1 MNNFE
6 PEIKKIRRYSQ
17 MGLWGSVAVAILA
30 SFFLFVSPVQFTQ
43 TTQVTRWM
51 LIAGSVLAVL
61 AVSMSLLTIRKQI
74 PRLRQTE
81 DLGQKLSGYVTHI
94 RSLYLTMFA
103 VVFII
108 CIFMVLSN
116 QKVLLMLAMVSVL
129 TLFMAYPNIY
139 RIKVELGLSDDEMKQ
154 LFGDNYIAEEKGNN
168 AEPAEETEACEIEEK
183 TENEN

>member
-1 MNNFE
+1 MNNYE
-6 PEIKKIRRYSQ
+6 SEIKKIRRYSQ
-17 MGLWGSVAVAILA
+17 TGLWGSVGVGILA
-30 SFFLFVSPVQFTQ
+30 TFFLYVSPVHFTQ
-43 TTQVTRWM
+43 TSQVTRWM

-61 AVSMSLLTIRKQI
+61 AVSMALLTIRKQI

-81 DLGQKLSGYVTHI
+81 DIGQKLTGYAAHI

-108 CIFMVLSN
+108 CLFMVLSG
-116 QKVLLMLAMVSVL
+116 QKVLLMLVLVSVL

-154 LFGDNYIAEEKGNN
+154 LFGDNYICEERGDK
-168 AEPAEETEACEIEEK
+168 EEEDKEIRQ
-183 TENEN
+183 